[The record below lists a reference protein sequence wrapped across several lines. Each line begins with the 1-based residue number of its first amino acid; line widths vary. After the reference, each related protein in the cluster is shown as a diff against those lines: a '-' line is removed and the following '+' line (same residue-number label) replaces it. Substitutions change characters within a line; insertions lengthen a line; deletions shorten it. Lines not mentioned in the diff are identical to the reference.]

1 MTKPHVVAVGG
12 NEDFVPLVA
21 RVLGTSPDDIIAVP
35 SIASAERA
43 MAEGDRVFDVVVL
56 APTVAE
62 DDAGTIS
69 EFVSKEI
76 PTTAVIVVRDSP
88 VDGAFPRL
96 VRRGARDVVDISRGG
111 TELKEALE
119 RAVEWAAGIKGS
131 AGRAVAR
138 ATAQGAV
145 VAVFSTKGGTGKT
158 FLSCNLAAAL
168 AERTGKQV
176 ALLDLDLDFGDVFA
190 YFGSTPKRS
199 LHELVLLEEG
209 ADPDEVTKLGTP
221 LTDGVIGF
229 GSNPDPR
236 ADPIP
241 SGAITRLLRTLKDT
255 FPFTV
260 VDATAE
266 YSDHVLAAF
275 DLADAICLISGL
287 DAIGIR
293 HMSMGMQTLEKLG
306 VPRDRIRV
314 VLNRADSKVDLTA
327 EDVERLLSLT
337 VDAKIPS
344 SSLVPRSINRAR
356 LVWADE
362 RGSTVAKALEA
373 FADKLRSEFMPVG
386 PASSTNENK
395 RRLFKRGKVS
405 DVTR

>member
-21 RVLGTSPDDIIAVP
+21 RVLGESPDDIIAIP
-35 SIASAERA
+35 SVASAERA
-43 MAEGDRVFDVVVL
+43 MGEGDRVFDVVVL
-56 APTVAE
+56 APTVSE
-62 DDAGTIS
+62 NDAGTIA

-76 PTTAVIVVRDSP
+76 PTTAVIVVRDAP

-96 VRRGARDVVDISRGG
+96 IRRGARDVVDISKGG

-119 RAVEWAAGIKGS
+119 RAVEWASGIKGS

-138 ATAQGAV
+138 STAQGAI

-176 ALLDLDLDFGDVFA
+176 ALLDLDHDFGDVFA

-209 ADPDEVTKLGTP
+209 ADPEEVTRLGTP
-221 LTDGVIGF
+221 LTESVIGF

-236 ADPIP
+236 ADLIP

-255 FPFTV
+255 FAFTV

-293 HMSMGMQTLEKLG
+293 HMTMGMQTLEKLG
-306 VPRDRIRV
+306 VPRDRLRI

-327 EDVERLLSLT
+327 EDVERLLSLK

-356 LVWADE
+356 LLWIDE
-362 RGSTVAKALEA
+362 RGSGVAKALEG
-373 FADKLRSEFMPVG
+373 FADRLRADFRPEG
-386 PASSTNENK
+386 PASTNGSK
-395 RRLFKRGKVS
+395 HRLFKRGKVS